1 MTAPAIEI
9 VGLGEV
15 LWDMLPAGRQLGGAP
30 CNFAFHCQQLGH
42 PSAIVSRVGADE
54 PGRDLRA
61 AVRRLGLSDA
71 HLQQDEQHPTGTVQ
85 VTLDTHG
92 VPNFTIVPAVAYDYL
107 DWDDA
112 LETLF
117 GNARAVCF
125 GTLAQRHPAAR
136 ATIRRALAA
145 STDALLVYDVNLRQH
160 FYDKQTIVASL
171 AASRWVKL
179 NEDELLT
186 LTDLLGLGGATPS
199 ERLQTLRQH
208 YGLELAALTRGEG
221 GCLLQSDCD
230 EIDLPGIP
238 VRVVDTVGA
247 GDAFTAGLVANVL
260 EGRPLAEAAD
270 FANRLAAR
278 VAAAAGGTPLV
289 NRACL
294 N

>member
-1 MTAPAIEI
+1 MTAPAVEI

-42 PSAIVSRVGADE
+42 PSAIVSRVGVDA

-61 AVRRLGLSDA
+61 AIRQLGLSDTY
-71 HLQQDEQHPTGTVQ
+71 LQEDAAHPTGSVQ
-85 VTLDTHG
+85 VALDANG
-92 VPNFTIVPAVAYDYL
+92 VPDFSIVQGVAYDYL
-107 DWDDA
+107 AWDDA

-136 ATIRRALAA
+136 STIHRALAA
-145 STDALLVYDVNLRQH
+145 ARDALIVCDVNLRQH
-160 FYDKQTIVASL
+160 CYDKQTIVASL
-171 AASRWVKL
+171 AASRWLKL
-179 NEDELLT
+179 NEDELLV

-199 ERLQTLRQH
+199 ERLQSLRQR

-221 GCLLQSDCD
+221 GCLLRSDRD
-230 EIDLPGIP
+230 EIELQGIP

-247 GDAFTAGLVANVL
+247 GDAFTAGLVTNVL

-289 NRACL
+289 NRASL
-294 N
+294 I